1 MIRRALSRYPA
12 GLPLGVPGVPDRR
25 TMKHIIVI
33 GGGAAGLLAAMGAAG
48 QDTRVTLLEKNE
60 KLGKKIYI
68 TGKGRCNVTNDCTPE
83 SFRTQVVKNPRFLFS
98 ALSAFAPADMMALLE
113 RLGCPV
119 KTERGNRVFPV
130 SEKASDVTRA
140 LEKELRRLG
149 VQIRLN
155 SGVRS
160 VDASDGRITGVTL
173 EDGGF
178 LAADAVIV
186 ATGGMSYPT
195 TGSTGDGF
203 KWLSALGHTVY
214 PALPTLIPLTSDAR
228 WVTGLQGLSLRN
240 VRLTLKSG
248 KKKLYTELGE
258 MLFTHF
264 GITGPLV
271 LSASAYMAELAPD
284 EVSLTLDLKPGL
296 THEQLDARIQ
306 RDVAEA
312 GRKQLGTVLCGL
324 YPARLAETMAQ
335 LCVLG
340 WTAPACELT
349 REARTALVERTKALE
364 IPLSGTRPLS
374 EAVVTRG
381 GVSVKEL
388 NPATMESKLVSGL
401 YVAGELLDVD
411 ALTGGYNLQI
421 AFSTGLLAGR
431 SAAKA

>member
-1 MIRRALSRYPA
+1 
-12 GLPLGVPGVPDRR
+12 
-25 TMKHIIVI
+25 MKHIIVI
-33 GGGAAGLLAAMGAAG
+33 GGGAAGLLAAMEAAKAGAE
-48 QDTRVTLLEKNE
+48 VTLLEKNE

-83 SFRTQVVKNPRFLFS
+83 SFRASVVKNPRFLFS
-98 ALSAFAPADMMALLE
+98 ALNAFAPADMMALLE
-113 RLGCPV
+113 KLGCPL

-140 LEKELRRLG
+140 LEKELHRLG
-149 VQIRLN
+149 VRIRLN
-155 SGVRS
+155 SAVRS
-160 VDASDGRITGVTL
+160 VDAADGAVTGVTL
-173 EDGGF
+173 MSGEVIP
-178 LAADAVIV
+178 AEAVIV

-203 KWLSALGHTVY
+203 AWLRQLGHTVF
-214 PALPTLIPLTSDAR
+214 PALPTLIPLTSDAS
-228 WVTGLQGLSLRN
+228 WVTALQGLSLRN
-240 VRLTLKSG
+240 VRLSLQAG

-284 EVSLTLDLKPGL
+284 EVRLTLDLKPGL
-296 THEQLDARIQ
+296 THEQLEARIL

-312 GRKQLGTVLCGL
+312 GKKQLGTVLCGL

-335 LCVLG
+335 LCALG
-340 WTAPACELT
+340 WTTPACELT
-349 REARTALVERTKALE
+349 KEGRMALVERTKALQ
-364 IPLSGTRPLS
+364 IPISGTRPLA

-381 GVSVKEL
+381 GVSVKEI

-431 SAAKA
+431 TSAQP

>member
-1 MIRRALSRYPA
+1 MNLRHLAPWRNMN
-12 GLPLGVPGVPDRR
+12 D
-25 TMKHIIVI
+25 IIVI
-33 GGGAAGLLAAMGAAG
+33 GGGAAGLLAALGAARAG
-48 QDTRVTLLEKNE
+48 ARVRLLEKNE

-68 TGKGRCNVTNDCTPE
+68 TGKGRCNVTNNCTPE

-98 ALSAFAPADMMALLE
+98 ALSGFAPSDMMALLE
-113 RLGCPV
+113 DLGCPV
-119 KTERGNRVFPV
+119 KTERGNRVFPE
-130 SEKASDVTRA
+130 SDKASDVTRA

-149 VQIRLN
+149 VRILLDTC
-155 SGVRS
+155 VRS
-160 VDASDGRITGVTL
+160 VDAKEGRITGVTL
-173 EDGGF
+173 SSGQQ
-178 LAADAVIV
+178 LTADAVIV
-186 ATGGMSYPT
+186 ATGGLSYPT

-203 KWLSALGHTVY
+203 GWLRALGHTVY
-214 PALPTLIPLTSDAR
+214 PGMPTLIPLTSDAS
-228 WVTGLQGLSLRN
+228 WVTALQGLSLRN
-240 VRLTLKSG
+240 VRLTLQAG

-284 EVSLTLDLKPGL
+284 EVRLTLDLKPGL
-296 THEQLDARIQ
+296 TAEQLDARIL
-306 RDVAEA
+306 RDVTEA
-312 GRKQLGTVLCGL
+312 GKKQLGTVLCGL

-340 WTAPACELT
+340 WTTPACELT
-349 REARTALVERTKALE
+349 REGRMALIERTKALE
-364 IPLSGTRPLS
+364 IPLSGTRPMA

-381 GVSVKEL
+381 GVSVKEI

-421 AFSTGLLAGR
+421 AFSTGVLAGR
-431 SAAKA
+431 SAAAPR

>member
-1 MIRRALSRYPA
+1 
-12 GLPLGVPGVPDRR
+12 
-25 TMKHIIVI
+25 MKEIIVI
-33 GGGAAGLLAAMGAAG
+33 GGGAAGLLAAMEAARTGA
-48 QDTRVTLLEKNE
+48 RVTLLEKNE

-83 SFRTQVVKNPRFLFS
+83 SFRSNVVKNPRFLFS
-98 ALSAFAPADMMALLE
+98 ALNAFAPADMMALLE
-113 RLGCPV
+113 KLGCPV

-140 LEKELRRLG
+140 LERELHRLG
-149 VQIRLN
+149 VRIRLN
-155 SGVRS
+155 SAVRS
-160 VDASDGRITGVTL
+160 VDAADGCITGVTL
-173 EDGGF
+173 EGGER
-178 LAADAVIV
+178 LRADAVIV

-203 KWLSALGHTVY
+203 GWLRSLGHTVY
-214 PALPTLIPLTSDAR
+214 PALPTLIPLTSDAA
-228 WVTGLQGLSLRN
+228 WVTALQGLSLRN
-240 VRLTLKSG
+240 ARLTLKSG

-284 EVSLTLDLKPGL
+284 EVCLTIDLKPGL
-296 THEQLDARIQ
+296 TAEQLEARIL
-306 RDVAEA
+306 RDVTEA

-324 YPARLAETMAQ
+324 YPERLAETMAQ
-335 LCVLG
+335 LCALG
-340 WTAPACELT
+340 WTSPACELT
-349 REARTALVERTKALE
+349 REGRTALVERTKALQ
-364 IPLSGTRPLS
+364 IPISGTRPLS

-381 GVSVKEL
+381 GVSVKEI
-388 NPATMESKLVSGL
+388 NPATMESKLISGL
-401 YVAGELLDVD
+401 FVAGELLDVD

-431 SAAKA
+431 ASAMP

>member
-1 MIRRALSRYPA
+1 
-12 GLPLGVPGVPDRR
+12 
-25 TMKHIIVI
+25 MKHIIVI

-203 KWLSALGHTVY
+203 KWLSALGHTVF

-228 WVTGLQGLSLRN
+228 WVTELQGLSLRN

-271 LSASAYMAELAPD
+271 LSASAYMAELAPKM
-284 EVSLTLDLKPGL
+284 L
-296 THEQLDARIQ
+296 
-306 RDVAEA
+306 
-312 GRKQLGTVLCGL
+312 
-324 YPARLAETMAQ
+324 
-335 LCVLG
+335 
-340 WTAPACELT
+340 
-349 REARTALVERTKALE
+349 
-364 IPLSGTRPLS
+364 
-374 EAVVTRG
+374 
-381 GVSVKEL
+381 
-388 NPATMESKLVSGL
+388 
-401 YVAGELLDVD
+401 
-411 ALTGGYNLQI
+411 
-421 AFSTGLLAGR
+421 
-431 SAAKA
+431 

>member
-1 MIRRALSRYPA
+1 
-12 GLPLGVPGVPDRR
+12 
-25 TMKHIIVI
+25 MKEIIVI
-33 GGGAAGLLAAMGAAG
+33 GGGAAGLLAAMEAARAGA
-48 QDTRVTLLEKNE
+48 RVTLLEKNE

-83 SFRTQVVKNPRFLFS
+83 SFRGNVVKNPRFLFS
-98 ALSAFAPADMMALLE
+98 ALNAFAPADLMALLE
-113 RLGCPV
+113 KLGCPV

-140 LEKELRRLG
+140 LERELNRLG
-149 VQIRLN
+149 VRIRLN
-155 SGVRS
+155 SCVRS
-160 VDASDGRITGVTL
+160 VDAADGRITGVTL
-173 EDGGF
+173 DGGQR
-178 LAADAVIV
+178 LAADGVIV

-203 KWLSALGHTVY
+203 GWLRQLGHTVY
-214 PALPTLIPLTSDAR
+214 PALPTLIPLTSDAG
-228 WVTGLQGLSLRN
+228 WVTALQGLSLRN

-271 LSASAYMAELAPD
+271 LSASAYMAELTPD
-284 EVSLTLDLKPGL
+284 EVCLTIDLKPGL
-296 THEQLDARIQ
+296 TAEQLENRIL
-306 RDVAEA
+306 RDVTEA
-312 GRKQLGTVLCGL
+312 GRKQLGTVLRGL
-324 YPARLAETMAQ
+324 YPERLAETMAQ
-335 LCVLG
+335 LCALS
-340 WTAPACELT
+340 WTSPACELT
-349 REARTALVERTKALE
+349 REGRMALVERTKALQ
-364 IPLSGTRPLS
+364 IPISGTRPLS

-381 GVSVKEL
+381 GVSVKEI

-431 SAAKA
+431 ASASAC